1 MVRTLRSGLAGI
13 RRRLVDLLGPTGD
26 ATRQS
31 LTALGFNSSTSFAAG
46 ICLAG
51 MLGVFQA
58 HPALL
63 VMVPPAVGLR
73 GNVFGT
79 FGNRVST
86 AIHMGTFE
94 TSLRPSTV
102 LGRNTVAAMVLS
114 LVMSFVLA
122 LLAQGAAIVFDL
134 GTSMALG
141 QLIFISTV
149 GGLLAS
155 VIVLIATAL
164 LTALAVR
171 RDWDLD
177 NLVAPSVSTLGD
189 VVTVPA
195 LWLAAQALR
204 WPAAPVKAAG
214 WALGFASLVALVV
227 ALRPSDKALRNL
239 IGEALPV
246 LCVAAMLSGLG
257 GIVISKRLVQLDS
270 FPALLILVPAF
281 VSSVGALGG
290 ILSSR
295 LSTNLH
301 LGVVEP
307 DVVPGSRVVG
317 DVQLIGLLAV
327 PIMVFNAVGAHY
339 LGMALGQRSP
349 GLGPM
354 VLATLLAAVLAVL
367 FVVMLA
373 YYGTIAAWRFEVDPD
388 AYGIPTVTAAVDFV
402 GAAALILALVT
413 IGAI

>member
-1 MVRTLRSGLAGI
+1 MLRTLRSGASGL
-13 RRRLVDLLGPTGD
+13 RNRLVDLLGPTGD

-31 LTALGFNSSTSFAAG
+31 LTALGFNSSTSFVAG

-51 MLGVFQA
+51 MLGVFRT

-94 TSLRPSTV
+94 ASLRPSTV
-102 LGRNTVAAMVLS
+102 LGRNTIAAMVLS
-114 LVMSFVLA
+114 MAMSFVLA
-122 LLAQGAAIVFDL
+122 LLAQGAAILFDL
-134 GTSMALG
+134 GTSMSLG
-141 QLIFISTV
+141 QLIFVSTV

-155 VIVLIATAL
+155 VIVLVATVL

-195 LWLAAQALR
+195 LWLAAQVLV
-204 WPAAPVKAAG
+204 WPKVPITLAG
-214 WALGFASLVALVV
+214 WALAVLGVVGLVLAFRSSDASLG
-227 ALRPSDKALRNL
+227 SL
-239 IGEALPV
+239 IGESLPV
-246 LCVAAMLSGLG
+246 LTVAAVLSGLG
-257 GIVISKRLVQLDS
+257 GIVMSKQLVELNA

-307 DVVPGSRVVG
+307 DVIPGSRVMG
-317 DVQLIGLLAV
+317 DVQLIALLAV
-327 PIMVFNAVGAHY
+327 PIMLFNAVGAHY

-354 VLATLLAAVLAVL
+354 VGATLLAATLAVG
-367 FVVMLA
+367 FVVALA
-373 YYGTIAAWRFEVDPD
+373 YYGTIAAWRFDVDPD
-388 AYGIPTVTAAVDFV
+388 AYGIPTVTASVDFV
-402 GAAALILALVT
+402 GAAALILALFT
-413 IGAI
+413 LGAL